1 MAYKIMENLNKR
13 LDKVLSTYEAL
24 LSVSWWNLPE
34 DDQEIHASK
43 LEKALNDIE
52 ETKRRIAATAE
63 VRSQAKR
70 LREGWK

>member
-1 MAYKIMENLNKR
+1 MENLNNR
-13 LDKVLSTYEAL
+13 LDKALSTYEAL
-24 LSVSWWNLPE
+24 LAVSWWNLPE
-34 DDQEIHASK
+34 DEQEIHTSK

-63 VRSQAKR
+63 VRSQAKL

>member
-1 MAYKIMENLNKR
+1 MENLNNR
-13 LDKVLSTYEAL
+13 LDKALSTYEAL
-24 LSVSWWNLPE
+24 LTVSWWSLPE
-34 DDQEIHASK
+34 DEQEVHASK

-63 VRSQAKR
+63 VRSQAKH

>member
-1 MAYKIMENLNKR
+1 MENLNKR
-13 LDKVLSTYEAL
+13 LAKALSTYEAL

-34 DDQEIHASK
+34 DEQEIHAFK

-52 ETKRRIAATAE
+52 ETKRRIACTAE
-63 VRSQAKR
+63 ARSETKR